1 MTVPAYRYIAN
12 LVIYLTD
19 RKDRTQL
26 SVLEACIIELHSIP
40 RKPRIFRW

>member
-26 SVLEACIIELHSIP
+26 SVLEACIIELH
-40 RKPRIFRW
+40 RIFRW